1 MNGTPRIIGIN
12 GKSIESPESKQARE
26 KRCAQKIAKA
36 LKEENCRFVQSAPKI
51 TIQSL

>member
-1 MNGTPRIIGIN
+1 MNGKPILVGMN
-12 GKSIESPESKQARE
+12 GESIETPESKQARE